1 MRSLFLTA
9 HLLHNEGVPVDA
21 ETCRGMVRV
30 SIGDPCQPGKFFS
43 AEFPNEEMDRA
54 TEWLVARVKE
64 LYPASALARIWAL
77 FASAA
82 KACAEG
88 RDL

>member
-9 HLLHNEGVPVDA
+9 HLLHNEGLPVDA
-21 ETCRGMVRV
+21 ETSRGKVRV
-30 SIGDPCQPGKFFS
+30 CIADPQGKIFT
-43 AEFPNEEMDRA
+43 AEFTDEQMAEA
-54 TEWLVARVKE
+54 AEWLVARVKE
-64 LYPASALARIWAL
+64 LYPASALSRIWAL